1 MAALWTLT
9 LTGPNCCWF
18 PLTGATSRMLPMTY
32 PLTVE
37 QSEQMKASLSMKDVK
52 AGNAATTALETNSL
66 R

>member
-1 MAALWTLT
+1 MLLVPAHRGYAADVVDD
-9 LTGPNCCWF
+9 
-18 PLTGATSRMLPMTY
+18 Y

-37 QSEQMKASLSMKDVK
+37 QSEQMKASLRMKDAK